1 MNFIG
6 EPSTVMF
13 RRQHLADVKPN
24 ISCLDGQ
31 TVRAINDLAMYA
43 NVLRHGNLAYLCEP
57 LSCFRMH
64 AEQRQQQGDMQE
76 LFRQY
81 VRSSLRKFMQWG
93 CTDLRPMAKS
103 VGVRWQPL
111 WTIGV
116 CSLCASVSGRRVF
129 DSHWNSSTLQPLAHP
144 RISIRS
150 SIPKK
155 PASCW
160 SLASSRWTTLVSG
173 LTGPNT
179 GRCATFTER

>member
-1 MNFIG
+1 MQGGDLTAFPVDEPMNFIG

-81 VRSSLRKFMQWG
+81 VRVFTSQIHAMGLY
-93 CTDLRPMAKS
+93 RPQAD
-103 VGVRWQPL
+103 GQVRW
-111 WTIGV
+111 
-116 CSLCASVSGRRVF
+116 R
-129 DSHWNSSTLQPLAHP
+129 PLA
-144 RISIRS
+144 
-150 SIPKK
+150 
-155 PASCW
+155 A
-160 SLASSRWTTLVSG
+160 AVDD
-173 LTGPNT
+173 
-179 GRCATFTER
+179 